1 MARVVLDAGAI
12 LGAAQGNE
20 RARVAIRVARAHGDD
35 LVAPAVVVAEVVR
48 GIQRTDVLIDR
59 LLKGLRQVPTTP
71 SKGRAAGQMLTGVSG
86 PSTVDALVMA
96 DALLAGGSAVVVT
109 TDEDDMATL
118 LEQAQ
123 IIPRL
128 RSSAAR
134 VTILAV

>member
-1 MARVVLDAGAI
+1 MV
-12 LGAAQGNE
+12 
-20 RARVAIRVARAHGDD
+20 
-35 LVAPAVVVAEVVR
+35 
-48 GIQRTDVLIDR
+48 
-59 LLKGLRQVPTTP
+59 
-71 SKGRAAGQMLTGVSG
+71 
-86 PSTVDALVMA
+86 